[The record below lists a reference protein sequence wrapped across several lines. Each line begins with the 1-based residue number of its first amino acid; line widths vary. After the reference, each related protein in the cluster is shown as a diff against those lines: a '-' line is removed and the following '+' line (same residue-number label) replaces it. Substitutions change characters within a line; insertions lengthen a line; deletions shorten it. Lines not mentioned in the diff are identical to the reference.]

1 MHTGKGNAM
10 EHANTRG
17 GATEGSGVM
26 ARVRETASAQLASQ
40 KDRATDGLGSVVQA
54 VRQSTQQL
62 RDQQH
67 DTLAQYVEQ
76 AANHLERFSQGLK
89 NKDINELL
97 TDAQQMARRQPA
109 LFIGSAFAIGLLGAR
124 FIKSSSPGS
133 DYQGMQYGSDS
144 RWQTEAYPASGHGGP
159 ATGTSDPRYGSS
171 ANPTERF

>member
-1 MHTGKGNAM
+1 M

-17 GATEGSGVM
+17 SAADESGVM
-26 ARVRETASAQLASQ
+26 ARVRETANAQLASQ
-40 KDRATDGLGSVVQA
+40 KERATDGLGSVVQA

-67 DTLAQYVEQ
+67 DTVAQYVEQ
-76 AANHLERFSQGLK
+76 AANHLERFSQRLK

-133 DYQGMQYGSDS
+133 DYQGVQQYGSDS
-144 RWQTEAYPASGHGGP
+144 RWQTQGYPSSGSPGR
-159 ATGTSDPRYGSS
+159 ATGTPDPRYGSYS
-171 ANPTERF
+171 NPTEKF